1 MSRYYVKNPEGKW
14 NIFSSITDDLLYDEW
29 LDFDDLV
36 DSVCDE
42 LVKNQT
48 QNMKSLLTDNP
59 RLNTMTY
66 EECMNSIAVEE
77 EEIEDEQ

>member
-14 NIFSSITDDLLYDEW
+14 NIFSSIIDDLLYDEW
-29 LDFDDLV
+29 IEFENLV
-36 DSVCDE
+36 DSVCAE
-42 LVKNQT
+42 LVEKQT

-59 RLNTMTY
+59 RLNVMSY
-66 EECMNSIAVEE
+66 EECMNSIVKE

>member
-14 NIFSSITDDLLYDEW
+14 NIFSSIIDDLLYDEW
-29 LDFDDLV
+29 LEFGDLV

-42 LVKNQT
+42 LIKNQK
-48 QNMKSLLTDNP
+48 QNMRSLLTDNP
-59 RLNTMTY
+59 RLNVMSY
-66 EECMNSIAVEE
+66 EECINSIVKE